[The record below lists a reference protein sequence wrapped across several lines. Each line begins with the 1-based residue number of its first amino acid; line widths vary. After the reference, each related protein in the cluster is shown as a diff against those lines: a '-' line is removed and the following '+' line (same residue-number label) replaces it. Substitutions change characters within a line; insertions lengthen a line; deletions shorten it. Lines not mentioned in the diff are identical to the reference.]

1 MFFMTSKDKMIE
13 EVYVNTFDYGRTQF
27 VNLIVDK
34 NLEIIKLKEEID
46 NLKKVIKLFND
57 GDADE

>member
-1 MFFMTSKDKMIE
+1 MTNKDKMIK
-13 EVYVNTFDYGRTQF
+13 EVYANTSDYGRIQF

>member
-1 MFFMTSKDKMIE
+1 MTNKDKIIE
-13 EVYVNTFDYGRTQF
+13 EVYVNTSDYGRIQF

-46 NLKKVIKLFND
+46 NLKKIIKLFND
-57 GDADE
+57 GDANE